1 MLYQQI
7 ARNKRKTVVVMAV
20 FVVILTLVGAGFGY
34 LFSNSPWSGIIIALV
49 ASLLY
54 LFLVMRNP
62 ENMVMSLNH
71 AQEIH
76 EQDNPQ
82 LWHIVQDMA
91 MVGQV
96 PMPRVFIINDPS
108 PNAFATGRDPDHSA
122 VAVTQGLLDMMNREE
137 LEGVLGHE
145 ISHIRNYDIRLST
158 IAVVLVG
165 VISFLSGVASR
176 VIWFG
181 SGDRDDDRDSN
192 AIEMIFKVVAIVF
205 VLFLGPLSATLA
217 QMALSR
223 NREYLADASSVEL
236 TRNPHGLISALQKIE
251 SSQPMKQAD
260 RSSSGLYIENP
271 FRHRDGSLFD
281 THPPTADR
289 IARLEKM

>member
-82 LWHIVQDMA
+82 LWHIV
-91 MVGQV
+91 
-96 PMPRVFIINDPS
+96 
-108 PNAFATGRDPDHSA
+108 
-122 VAVTQGLLDMMNREE
+122 
-137 LEGVLGHE
+137 
-145 ISHIRNYDIRLST
+145 
-158 IAVVLVG
+158 
-165 VISFLSGVASR
+165 
-176 VIWFG
+176 
-181 SGDRDDDRDSN
+181 
-192 AIEMIFKVVAIVF
+192 
-205 VLFLGPLSATLA
+205 
-217 QMALSR
+217 
-223 NREYLADASSVEL
+223 
-236 TRNPHGLISALQKIE
+236 
-251 SSQPMKQAD
+251 
-260 RSSSGLYIENP
+260 
-271 FRHRDGSLFD
+271 
-281 THPPTADR
+281 
-289 IARLEKM
+289 